1 MAISGVVDFLSPTEI
16 RGWAFNEEAP
26 DEHLAIEVAL
36 ASAPIGQSVA
46 NIPRE
51 DLAPAGFGAGDHAF
65 EVALERP
72 ITNETWR
79 SLVVVA
85 ISENGGA
92 AELAMDPE
100 LSLRGVDAA
109 PASER
114 ETPLPPIGFPRD
126 FIDHA
131 AIAARLDGTGLS
143 LSEVA
148 DAMLL
153 DVWPLPYLDKSE
165 RQDGASALDHW
176 MSGYCDF
183 RRLSALAAEH
193 DVKEGQL
200 LDFGGATGRV
210 FRHFAQQTSQWRVW
224 SCDVR
229 RSSFE
234 FNLAHFPNSLR
245 VFLSSTFPSLPIP
258 DSAFDLI
265 LACSVFPH
273 IDDAESAWLLE
284 LRRVLKIGGLALI
297 STQNDETWRRMSP
310 RSWQTLERFRPDLA
324 AALELPEERLVV
336 RLDSGGDRQS
346 PGVFHADAYVLRNW
360 SRYFEI
366 AAIEAMALGEE
377 AVVVCRRG
385 D

>member
-1 MAISGVVDFLSPTEI
+1 MAILGVVDFLSPTEL
-16 RGWAFNEEAP
+16 RGWAFREEAP
-26 DEHLAIEVAL
+26 HEHLAIEVAL
-36 ASAPIGQSVA
+36 ASEPIGQSVA

-72 ITNETWR
+72 ITDETWR
-79 SLVVVA
+79 NLVVVA
-85 ISENGGA
+85 ISESGGA

-100 LSLRGVDAA
+100 LKLPGADAA

-114 ETPLPPIGFPRD
+114 ETPLPPVGFPSD
-126 FIDHA
+126 FIDEA

-143 LSEVA
+143 VSEIA
-148 DAMLL
+148 DAMLR
-153 DVWPLPYLDKSE
+153 DVWPLPHLDDGE
-165 RQDGASALDHW
+165 THDGASALDHW
-176 MSGYCDF
+176 LSGYCDF

-193 DVKEGQL
+193 GVKEGQL

-229 RSSFE
+229 RSSFD

-245 VFLSSTFPSLPIP
+245 VFLNSTLPSLPLP
-258 DSAFDLI
+258 DGAFDLI
-265 LACSVFPH
+265 LAGSVFPH

-310 RSWQTLERFRPDLA
+310 RVWQTVERFRPDLA
-324 AALELPEERLVV
+324 AALELPEER
-336 RLDSGGDRQS
+336 
-346 PGVFHADAYVLRNW
+346 
-360 SRYFEI
+360 
-366 AAIEAMALGEE
+366 
-377 AVVVCRRG
+377 VVVKLQLRWRSSKS
-385 D
+385 